1 MIYNGI
7 AFSECTTH
15 LMMFD
20 ILTIAAGGFLGQTVH
35 STARASKHLTLRITV
50 DIAKV
55 RLYHP

>member
-1 MIYNGI
+1 MVLLSLNVPRI
-7 AFSECTTH
+7 
-15 LMMFD
+15 LMMSD

-35 STARASKHLTLRITV
+35 LPARASKHLTLRITV

>member
-7 AFSECTTH
+7 AFTECTTH

-20 ILTIAAGGFLGQTVH
+20 ILTIAAGGFLGKTVH
-35 STARASKHLTLRITV
+35 LTARASKHLTLRITV